1 MQYIDLSEIV
11 QFMKAVSIMTSVQL
25 KKSTLIVVSHVL
37 STKVVPE
44 WRSNT
49 GFGTQNK
56 CPYPVN
62 RGVPSIEITGT
73 KIMWAFFRDQILCPV
88 NGEVP

>member
-1 MQYIDLSEIV
+1 
-11 QFMKAVSIMTSVQL
+11 MTSVQL
-25 KKSTLIVVSHVL
+25 RKSTLIVVSHVL

-44 WRSNT
+44 WRSNI

-62 RGVPSIEITGT
+62 RGIPSIEVTGT

-88 NGEVP
+88 NGDVP